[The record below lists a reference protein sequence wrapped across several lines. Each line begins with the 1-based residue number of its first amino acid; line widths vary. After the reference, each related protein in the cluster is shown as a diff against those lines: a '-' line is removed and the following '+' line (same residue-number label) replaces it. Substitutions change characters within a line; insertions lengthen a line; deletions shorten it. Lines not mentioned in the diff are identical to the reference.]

1 MRTNQSNK
9 KVNKVKTTKTKTM
22 ARRTAK
28 RVSTRKKTVDTNVG
42 FTSECYKSIQIGR
55 SFALMTTNNDVVTKV
70 AGISKAKMKQA
81 LTEDKALRAF
91 VGKNGNVS
99 YKMVEMSLS

>member
-1 MRTNQSNK
+1 MSTIKSNK

-42 FTSECYKSIQIGR
+42 FTNECYKSIQ
-55 SFALMTTNNDVVTKV
+55 
-70 AGISKAKMKQA
+70 
-81 LTEDKALRAF
+81 E
-91 VGKNGNVS
+91 
-99 YKMVEMSLS
+99 